1 MSTSMADY
9 PPHVTWADLGLSDR
23 CAAPPLHRF
32 MLLVSTHTRKST
44 HRCPNALRIRTLQDL
59 RNGALH

>member
-1 MSTSMADY
+1 MSMADHR
-9 PPHVTWADLGLSDR
+9 PHVTCADLGLSDR

-32 MLLVSTHTRKST
+32 ISVVSPHARMTI
-44 HRCPNALRIRTLQDL
+44 HRCPNALRIRTLQDM